1 VLEDLIGRIARIE
14 EQATVKTVFGE
25 PIRADGRTLV
35 PVARV
40 TYGFGFGL
48 GRNQEKDEGE
58 EEAGEGGGGG
68 GGASVRPMAVLEITD
83 AGTVVRPIVD
93 VTRLALA
100 GLALVAWNVFWIA
113 YTVRAVERARA
124 RRA

>member
-1 VLEDLIGRIARIE
+1 MLEDLIGRIARID
-14 EQATVKTVFGE
+14 EQATVKTVFGD

-40 TYGFGFGL
+40 AYGFGFGL
-48 GRNQEKDEGE
+48 GRNQEKEQGTE
-58 EEAGEGGGGG
+58 ETGEGGGGG
-68 GGASVRPMAVLEITD
+68 GGAWVRPMAVLEITD
-83 AGTVVRPIVD
+83 AGTRVRPIVD
-93 VTRLALA
+93 VTRLVLA
-100 GLALVAWNVFWIA
+100 GLALVAWNVFWVA